1 MNLSSWEHLFPII
14 CSSHM
19 IAQSFQDDQLAQSST
34 FATSDF
40 QNKEE
45 KPACRL
51 SIYSFKLGTVYQV
64 SILFYL
70 VVTVRDGRSTC
81 VFHLSV
87 TMI

>member
-45 KPACRL
+45 KPAYRL
-51 SIYSFKLGTVYQV
+51 LIYSFKLGKSSQHF
-64 SILFYL
+64 ILFSC
-70 VVTVRDGRSTC
+70 DG
-81 VFHLSV
+81 
-87 TMI
+87 